1 MRRVPGT
8 DVRPFSVPVDQLL
21 AKPIIVRY
29 LRKMNIRKPVIVAPD
44 AGSARRSGAYAER
57 LRVPL
62 AIIDKRRDKVSG
74 IVKIHGVVGDVKGYN
89 AIILDDEI
97 NSGGSIVKAIETV
110 KEAGARDVYAGCTH
124 PVFAPGAVEKLENTD
139 VKEIVVTN
147 TVPIFDYG
155 KKNKLRVLSVG
166 PLFAKAIQS
175 IYTGKSISAHFE

>member
-1 MRRVPGT
+1 
-8 DVRPFSVPVDQLL
+8 
-21 AKPIIVRY
+21 
-29 LRKMNIRKPVIVAPD
+29 MNIRKPVIVAPD
-44 AGSARRSGAYAER
+44 AGSARRSGAYAES

-74 IVKIHGVVGDVKGYN
+74 VVKIHGVVGSVKGHN

-110 KEAGARDVYAGCTH
+110 LEAGAKDVYAGCTH
-124 PVFAPGAVEKLENTD
+124 PVFSPDAVEMLENTD

-155 KKNKLRVLSVG
+155 KKNKLKVLSVG